1 MVDLAFNLTV
11 GSDNPAC
18 RDRPLFAWTGSRP
31 DQGLIPPRTLGE
43 DRHQVAIAVVAVRE
57 PAVWICLHAQRA
69 EIGHW
74 QPSLSSGLAE
84 LVAATSRA
92 FEMPSRRQST
102 RKVSLLSKTVRQSL
116 TDLELLPQPR
126 KNILQTT
133 AERIFDR

>member
-18 RDRPLFAWTGSRP
+18 RERPLFAWTGSRP

-57 PAVWICLHAQRA
+57 PLRLDLLARSTSGDWPLAAKLVIWAGGAGCSYKQGLRDAFTSAVD
-69 EIGHW
+69 EKK
-74 QPSLSSGLAE
+74 S
-84 LVAATSRA
+84 A
-92 FEMPSRRQST
+92 F
-102 RKVSLLSKTVRQSL
+102 SKTVRQGL

-126 KNILQTT
+126 KNILQN